1 MKGFAVGL
9 LFLVLVAGACSG
21 DDAANAASL
30 GSCESLA
37 GEGISLM
44 QDAIDLIDG
53 LDSASFAA
61 LAEGAELPP
70 EFAAVQTRAEE
81 MIARAD
87 EIGCSDEDLA
97 ALLSE
102 RASSL
107 SSDSVLGQIILEG
120 VRAGESGD
128 FLGDFFGG

>member
-1 MKGFAVGL
+1 MKRFAVGL

-61 LAEGAELPP
+61 FVEGAGPPP
-70 EFAAVQTRAEE
+70 EFLALQTRGDE
-81 MIARAD
+81 MSARAD
-87 EIGCSDEDLA
+87 EVGCSDEEMA
-97 ALLSE
+97 ALLAE
-102 RASSL
+102 RASGL
-107 SSDSVLGQIILEG
+107 SADSIFGQFILEG

-128 FLGDFFGG
+128 FFGG